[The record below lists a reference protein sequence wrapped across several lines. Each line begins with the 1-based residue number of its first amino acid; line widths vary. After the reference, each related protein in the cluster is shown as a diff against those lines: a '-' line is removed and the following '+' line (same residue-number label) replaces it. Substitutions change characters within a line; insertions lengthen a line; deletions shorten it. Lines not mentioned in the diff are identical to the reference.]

1 MSGMDRVLEKKKGLK
16 KKHLWIF
23 VGVSLFLFVFYSI
36 FYGDES
42 SKLNVDIEKLSI
54 EQVTFDIFQD
64 YIAVQGTVE
73 PIRTIYLDAVE
84 GGRVEEVLREEGSM
98 LKKGDPIIRLSN
110 DNLVLDISNSEAQ
123 ITRAINESRNA
134 RLSMQQQLLSSG
146 IKIVELRKRAAQD
159 KRDFRNKELLFAEQH
174 ISEEEFR
181 RSKEDY
187 NTTLELLNLYLQSYH
202 NDSIYQAAYHSSQ
215 EESLERMS
223 RNLKLTMKRLEN
235 LTINAPVG
243 GELTS
248 LKPEVGE
255 VINYG
260 TRVGTINI
268 LDSYKLKV
276 QIDEHYI
283 ARIQRGLEGECEFS
297 GQRYNAKI
305 AKIYPE
311 VSGGRFTVDMVFT
324 DSIPGQIR
332 IGQTS
337 RIRLQ
342 LGESN
347 PALLLSRG
355 GFYQSTG
362 GQWVYVIDPSGEFAV
377 KRQITL
383 GRQNPRHYE
392 VLEGLTEGEK
402 VIVSG
407 YENFGT
413 ADKLLIRD

>member
-16 KKHLWIF
+16 KRHLWIF

-42 SKLNVDIEKLSI
+42 SKLNVDFEKLSI

-98 LKKGDPIIRLSN
+98 LKMGDPIIRLSN

-187 NTTLELLNLYLQSYH
+187 NTTLELLNLYLQSYR

-305 AKIYPE
+305 SKIYPE